1 MVVLI
6 LARRLM
12 FTMHQGEGQYYQYDG
27 IIIVILMVYS

>member
-12 FTMHQGEGQYYQYDG
+12 FTMHQEEGQYYQCDG
-27 IIIVILMVYS
+27 IIITDGLLS